1 MKRTL
6 LSESEKRNNSVTVSI
21 NDIEYDRVYR
31 AAKNARLPMSQFIRG
46 ILMRHLDWIEKKK
59 GAGKA

>member
-1 MKRTL
+1 MPSRRTL
-6 LSESEKRNNSVTVSI
+6 LSPEKRRNNSVTVSI
-21 NDIEYDRVYR
+21 NDVEYDRVYR

-59 GAGKA
+59 GVQ